1 MNGKIKI
8 KGQLKLYMQW
18 PVILAVLL
26 ILMDI
31 CVFRINRR
39 AGAAASGFLAVYLLI
54 VIFLYHH
61 SRAIIM
67 NELISFATQY
77 GQVQRSLLKEFIV
90 PYALLDSKG
99 KLMWMN
105 DAFSAL
111 CEKTAEI

>member
-39 AGAAASGFLAVYLLI
+39 AGAIASGFWL
-54 VIFLYHH
+54 
-61 SRAIIM
+61 
-67 NELISFATQY
+67 
-77 GQVQRSLLKEFIV
+77 FI
-90 PYALLDSKG
+90 
-99 KLMWMN
+99 
-105 DAFSAL
+105 
-111 CEKTAEI
+111 C

>member
-39 AGAAASGFLAVYLLI
+39 AGAIASGFLAVYLLI

-67 NELISFATQY
+67 NELISFCDPVRAGAEKPAEGIY
-77 GQVQRSLLKEFIV
+77 RSLR
-90 PYALLDSKG
+90 AAGQQG
-99 KLMWMN
+99 KA
-105 DAFSAL
+105 DVD
-111 CEKTAEI
+111 E

>member
-67 NELISFATQY
+67 NDADFFCY
-77 GQVQRSLLKEFIV
+77 PVRQVQRSLLKDLSF
-90 PYALLDSKG
+90 
-99 KLMWMN
+99 LMHCW
-105 DAFSAL
+105 
-111 CEKTAEI
+111 TAKES

>member
-39 AGAAASGFLAVYLLI
+39 AGAIADRKSV
-54 VIFLYHH
+54 V
-61 SRAIIM
+61 
-67 NELISFATQY
+67 
-77 GQVQRSLLKEFIV
+77 
-90 PYALLDSKG
+90 
-99 KLMWMN
+99 
-105 DAFSAL
+105 
-111 CEKTAEI
+111 